1 MSRNPRCN
9 SGRALPGRRPLTL
22 ALSAVLAQ
30 GLWLPS
36 LQAQSGDEETARL
49 DEVTVTATRRAES
62 VQDVPLNISALSGD
76 SLREEGVSSLVE
88 IGRSVPGLYV
98 LDQGGRGANAII
110 VRGLNADPIA
120 ASEALGN
127 GGGGTVATYVG
138 EIPLYVDLRLE
149 DIERVEVLLGP
160 QGTLYGAGTL
170 GGAIR
175 YLPKRPSF
183 DGVELQARSSLYDLA
198 HSGSLG
204 YTAGFTA
211 NLPISETLAF
221 RATIDYLDD
230 PGFIDYDYLVRDPG
244 VSDPEPNFNDPAD
257 VAANL
262 RRRED
267 ADFQQTLSGRL
278 GLRLQPNEAIDIN
291 LTYYFQDQEVGG
303 RTQNHA
309 LAFGTGEYVSAHRF
323 EEPSDR
329 RNELLALEIVADLGF
344 AELTSAT
351 GVSSY
356 DENGQRDQTDL
367 LITLEYSYEAFP
379 SFSAFTREDQED
391 DTFNQEL
398 RLVSTGEGPLSWIVG
413 GFYNELEVN
422 AESRE
427 FTPGYPEYLGGSRP
441 DNLEYFSVNKTD
453 LTEKAIYGELSYEFT
468 DRWTVTVGARYYKYD
483 LETQDAVDF
492 PLFNSIFG
500 DAGPTDI
507 TLDFQP
513 GGQSDSGSLFKFN
526 TAYRFSEDVL
536 GYFTIS
542 EGYRIGNSNGVA
554 PCPDPLP
561 DNQIACG
568 LPDELQFFPDKTT
581 NFELGLRSQ
590 WFDRRLT
597 VNGAVYFIDWEDPQ
611 LAGTTENAAL
621 PITKNG
627 KGAESRGVELSF
639 DALLSSNFSLRGSV
653 AYTQAELSED
663 APALLNTISGPGFSP
678 RIDVDGL
685 AGDRLPGSPEWQGNL
700 YLTYDT
706 TVFDGLDLRLNYGL
720 SAIGDVLTR
729 TGNRAD
735 GERLGGYSVHNAA
748 ASLRGL
754 NWSVQLYA
762 ENIWDKY
769 AVTGVRSS
777 RAFIQ
782 TVSDENGD
790 PVTVRRYYQD
800 VLRPREIGLRFV
812 YDFEL

>member
-1 MSRNPRCN
+1 M
-9 SGRALPGRRPLTL
+9 
-22 ALSAVLAQ
+22 
-30 GLWLPS
+30 
-36 LQAQSGDEETARL
+36 
-49 DEVTVTATRRAES
+49 
-62 VQDVPLNISALSGD
+62 
-76 SLREEGVSSLVE
+76 
-88 IGRSVPGLYV
+88 
-98 LDQGGRGANAII
+98 
-110 VRGLNADPIA
+110 
-120 ASEALGN
+120 
-127 GGGGTVATYVG
+127 
-138 EIPLYVDLRLE
+138 
-149 DIERVEVLLGP
+149 
-160 QGTLYGAGTL
+160 
-170 GGAIR
+170 
-175 YLPKRPSF
+175 
-183 DGVELQARSSLYDLA
+183 
-198 HSGSLG
+198 
-204 YTAGFTA
+204 
-211 NLPISETLAF
+211 PISETLAF

-441 DNLEYFSVNKTD
+441 DNLEYYSVNKTD

>member
-1 MSRNPRCN
+1 M
-9 SGRALPGRRPLTL
+9 
-22 ALSAVLAQ
+22 
-30 GLWLPS
+30 
-36 LQAQSGDEETARL
+36 
-49 DEVTVTATRRAES
+49 
-62 VQDVPLNISALSGD
+62 
-76 SLREEGVSSLVE
+76 
-88 IGRSVPGLYV
+88 
-98 LDQGGRGANAII
+98 
-110 VRGLNADPIA
+110 
-120 ASEALGN
+120 
-127 GGGGTVATYVG
+127 
-138 EIPLYVDLRLE
+138 
-149 DIERVEVLLGP
+149 
-160 QGTLYGAGTL
+160 
-170 GGAIR
+170 
-175 YLPKRPSF
+175 
-183 DGVELQARSSLYDLA
+183 
-198 HSGSLG
+198 
-204 YTAGFTA
+204 
-211 NLPISETLAF
+211 PISETLAF

-427 FTPGYPEYLGGSRP
+427 FTPGYPEFLGGSRP

>member
-1 MSRNPRCN
+1 
-9 SGRALPGRRPLTL
+9 
-22 ALSAVLAQ
+22 
-30 GLWLPS
+30 
-36 LQAQSGDEETARL
+36 
-49 DEVTVTATRRAES
+49 

-160 QGTLYGAGTL
+160 QGTLYGGCTL

-379 SFSAFTREDQED
+379 SFSAFTREDKED

-663 APALLNTISGPGFSP
+663 APA
-678 RIDVDGL
+678 
-685 AGDRLPGSPEWQGNL
+685 
-700 YLTYDT
+700 
-706 TVFDGLDLRLNYGL
+706 
-720 SAIGDVLTR
+720 
-729 TGNRAD
+729 
-735 GERLGGYSVHNAA
+735 
-748 ASLRGL
+748 
-754 NWSVQLYA
+754 
-762 ENIWDKY
+762 
-769 AVTGVRSS
+769 
-777 RAFIQ
+777 
-782 TVSDENGD
+782 
-790 PVTVRRYYQD
+790 
-800 VLRPREIGLRFV
+800 
-812 YDFEL
+812 